1 MEKIQIDRYK
11 RMYEVPLQDVNVH
24 CAKCELLKLTH
35 EKKVNGTMTMDDL
48 GKLREK
54 CTICS
59 PTRGGIYKA
68 DSNLGAY
75 KPQTSSKLSK
85 GKGKTSLIPK
95 STIEAVQKQLKEGVS
110 YSVIAERTGLSKSTI
125 SRIKNGKIKNMRD
138 NKPKN

>member
-1 MEKIQIDRYK
+1 MYK
-11 RMYEVPLQDVNVH
+11 EPLQDVNVH

-75 KPQTSSKLSK
+75 KPQTSPKLPE
-85 GKGKTSLIPK
+85 GKGRTSLISK
-95 STIEAVQKQLKEGVS
+95 NTIEAVLKQIKEGVS
-110 YSVIAERTGLSKSTI
+110 YNDIAERTGLSKSTI

-138 NKPKN
+138 SSKSKQEN

>member
-1 MEKIQIDRYK
+1 MDRYS
-11 RMYEVPLQDVNVH
+11 RMYKEPLQDVNIH
-24 CAKCELLKLTH
+24 CAKCELLQTTY
-35 EKKVNGTMTMDDL
+35 EKKVNGTMTQKDL
-48 GKLREK
+48 GKLRKK

-75 KPQTSSKLSK
+75 KPQTSPKLPK

-95 STIEAVQKQLKEGVS
+95 STIEAVQKQIKEGVS
-110 YSVIAERTGLSKSTI
+110 YSDIAERTGLSKSTI

>member
-1 MEKIQIDRYK
+1 MDRYS
-11 RMYEVPLQDVNVH
+11 RMYKEPLQDVNVH
-24 CAKCELLKLTH
+24 CAKCKPLQTTY
-35 EKKVNGTMTMDDL
+35 EKKVNCTMTMDDL

-75 KPQTSSKLSK
+75 KPQTSSKLPK

>member
-1 MEKIQIDRYK
+1 MDRYS
-11 RMYEVPLQDVNVH
+11 RMYKEPLQDVNVH
-24 CAKCELLKLTH
+24 CAKCELLQTTY
-35 EKKVNGTMTMDDL
+35 EKKVNGTMTQKDL

-75 KPQTSSKLSK
+75 KPQTSSKLPK